1 MNEIYP
7 PKMSVLLSK
16 CTKPISRYELTL
28 VESWLLSYFDF
39 DLSFSEISYSYLANI
54 LAPENEDKLEECERL
69 LRLAIT
75 ELKIMKLGEENLALG
90 IIYLV
95 KPSLVREWKNQ
106 NMYKIKSV
114 AKEIYSKYID
124 CKNFSKS

>member
-1 MNEIYP
+1 MLISAKMNEIYP

-39 DLSFSEISYSYLANI
+39 DLAFSEISYSYLANI

-69 LRLAIT
+69 LTVVMAT
-75 ELKIMKLGEENLALG
+75 A
-90 IIYLV
+90 
-95 KPSLVREWKNQ
+95 
-106 NMYKIKSV
+106 
-114 AKEIYSKYID
+114 
-124 CKNFSKS
+124 